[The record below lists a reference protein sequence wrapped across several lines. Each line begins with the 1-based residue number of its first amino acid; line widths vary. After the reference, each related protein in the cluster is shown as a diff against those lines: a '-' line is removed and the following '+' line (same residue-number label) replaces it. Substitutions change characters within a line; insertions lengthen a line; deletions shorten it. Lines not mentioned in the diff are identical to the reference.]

1 MFPVKCKAI
10 LKTTDDEII
19 ELGFASYSAENQS
32 VDFTASFVPIM
43 QMDTEVKVVC
53 TENSK
58 TTHVFFGKVYLSS
71 QKLLRVVSLKCVFL
85 KGAEKAIAANIPFEG
100 QILLPVLKKKL
111 FSKVTYEWQLCT
123 INAIS
128 TRGVAIECPE
138 ILPEYS
144 EKIKIRIF
152 EPVFSKPTELSL
164 NSVQKGLMFGNKT
177 KYKYKIGKLSNHTEA
192 ELCEYIKKSNL
203 ALLGSIELIDE
214 SELY

>member
-10 LKTTDDEII
+10 LKTTDDEILEI
-19 ELGFASYSAENQS
+19 GCASYSAENQS

-43 QMDTEVKVVC
+43 QMDTDVKVVC

-85 KGAEKAIAANIPFEG
+85 KGAEKSIASNIPFEG
-100 QILLPVLKKKL
+100 QILLPVLRKKL
-111 FSKVTYEWQLCT
+111 FGKVSYEWQLCT

-128 TRGVAIECPE
+128 VRGVALECQEIPE
-138 ILPEYS
+138 AYS

-164 NSVQKGLMFGNKT
+164 NTVQKGLMFGNHT

-203 ALLGSIELIDE
+203 ALLGNIELIDE